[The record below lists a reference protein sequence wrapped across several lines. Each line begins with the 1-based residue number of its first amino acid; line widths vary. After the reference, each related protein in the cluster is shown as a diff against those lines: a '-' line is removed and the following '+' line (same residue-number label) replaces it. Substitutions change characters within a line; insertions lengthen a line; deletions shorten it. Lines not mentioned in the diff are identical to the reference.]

1 MAEAP
6 ASAFVLPPGACDT
19 DVLKGAGFRTAHASM
34 LSFVRR
40 GYLGMLDATWPPEL
54 TTKAVLVWPE
64 LAVRG
69 SAAARVVVVKYD
81 IAVGM
86 LYVIYRYS
94 TSTRR
99 MPPFWGP
106 PKKP

>member
-6 ASAFVLPPGACDT
+6 ASAFVLPPRACDT

-34 LSFVRR
+34 LFFVRR
-40 GYLGMLDATWPPEL
+40 GYLGMLDGTWPPEL

-64 LAVRG
+64 PAVRG
-69 SAAARVVVVKYD
+69 SAAARVVVVKY

-86 LYVIYRYS
+86 LYVIYG